1 MKNKEKEIKRSVEKE
16 LKQYGIFDKKII
28 KELSD
33 STFDEYLLNLEKQ
46 NNENDAFL
54 NALDS
59 MRTTIKA
66 NYNINKFNKFRYS
79 LLVSSIALTTTLIIA
94 IIGWLNTNILYIFNI
109 IYPLLAFI
117 TLIYFIYTVITY
129 KKRNYL
135 DFIIVA
141 ILFTSVI
148 AITIQC
154 FLYLYRPMTGNY
166 YYNLYYDFPGTLRL
180 CLYWLIS
187 MEPISYELTKTTYL
201 FDPTLIASIICFS
214 LSIVMYLIEKRKKHI
229 NDIS

>member
-1 MKNKEKEIKRSVEKE
+1 MLSSSEFIKGYTKMIICAYLFNNRNYLYNIVKQIINDGKGYIKLSNPSALIIMKELEKE

-33 STFDEYLLNLEKQ
+33 STFDEYLFNLEKQ

-154 FLYLYRPMTGNY
+154 FLYLYKGYHLLGN
-166 YYNLYYDFPGTLRL
+166 
-180 CLYWLIS
+180 C
-187 MEPISYELTKTTYL
+187 
-201 FDPTLIASIICFS
+201 
-214 LSIVMYLIEKRKKHI
+214 
-229 NDIS
+229 